1 VEYEEL
7 WEMNRQYQKYLN
19 KTKQEPPKP
28 TVKKYFTVPVSY
40 PEFPDN
46 LIDEKIDAQLA
57 QSRSNFDPGI
67 RTMKMG
73 KDGKPIDPRRYHDEE
88 C

>member
-1 VEYEEL
+1 
-7 WEMNRQYQKYLN
+7 MNNQYQKYLN
-19 KTKQEPPKP
+19 KTKQEPPRRSG
-28 TVKKYFTVPVSY
+28 KKYFTVPASY
-40 PEFPDN
+40 PEIPDN
-46 LIDEKIDAQLA
+46 SIDEKIDTTLA
-57 QSRSNFDPGI
+57 QSQSNFDPGI